1 MPEVKKNTVL
11 QSFLF
16 ESMPE
21 ISRSRIR
28 QFLRNGRIQV
38 NGVAVSQY
46 DTPLSVGDKVALDSR
61 KSVRSTGLNSRYV
74 CLVYEDRHLV
84 VVEKRE
90 GILSMATSHHSF
102 CVKTVLDNYFER
114 TRQHC
119 RAHIVHRLDRDTS
132 GLMIYT
138 KDRDTQQRFEANW
151 KGLVF
156 DRRYVAV
163 AKGTLG
169 SETGTVTSWL
179 KDNKQFFTMSSP
191 VDNGGKIAITHYK
204 VIKRGE
210 KNTLVELKL
219 ETGRKNQI
227 RVHLSDLHHPVVGDR
242 KYGTEAFANETAVET
257 GRTYLHALR
266 LYFHHPV
273 TGEEFRFST
282 PIPPAFLAAL

>member
-11 QSFLF
+11 LPFLF

-21 ISRSRIR
+21 TSRSRIR
-28 QFLRNGRIQV
+28 QFLRDGRIQV

-46 DTPLSVGDKVALDSR
+46 DTPLSVGDKVVLGSR
-61 KSVRSTGLNSRYV
+61 KSVRSTGLNSRHVY
-74 CLVYEDRHLV
+74 LVYEDRHLV

-132 GLMIYT
+132 GLMIYA

-151 KGLVF
+151 KELVF

-163 AKGTLG
+163 ARGILCPDA
-169 SETGTVTSWL
+169 GTVTSWL

-210 KNTLVELKL
+210 QNTLVELKL

-242 KYGTEAFANETAVET
+242 KYGTEAFSDATAMEA
-257 GRTYLHALR
+257 GRMYLHALR

-273 TGEEFRFST
+273 TGEEFHFST
-282 PIPPAFLAAL
+282 PIPPSFLAAL